1 MPKPTGSKISTTS
14 GGGRCPSPKEH
25 IQLSN
30 NDWILAGD
38 LKVGDEVMTSKEPQ
52 KVTRVQRVE
61 NSPRCEVLFEEG
73 DSIVSSYTHPYFVNS
88 KGFVEVGNLEK
99 GDVIGDLVVKN
110 KKSFSDGPVISLS
123 VDEAETYMLRGGTK
137 ESPVP
142 VLSHNKTPKRPDKI
156 IKKRGGKRP
165 ARPGWGQAL
174 LGRSRRGWSHGGE
187 LSPKGYQQ
195 GRALTPRAVKK
206 AWGMNRPHDPNASRR
221 SMSPADRATSAAQVL
236 AGKIPHFGPGSGGSV
251 KRPPGGWS
259 VGGALNPKKN
269 KKKTGYQGGGRT
281 GFAASTITAPKD
293 QYGRT
298 YGFKRRHLGKSFDPR
313 VSSKAV
319 QYARSQ
325 PPGGWNRGG
334 PAKFRDD
341 QSLGIR
347 GGKVRKPVGK
357 GRGG

>member
-1 MPKPTGSKISTTS
+1 MARPRPMKGMGIIADPH
-14 GGGRCPSPKEH
+14 R
-25 IQLSN
+25 
-30 NDWILAGD
+30 
-38 LKVGDEVMTSKEPQ
+38 KV
-52 KVTRVQRVE
+52 
-61 NSPRCEVLFEEG
+61 
-73 DSIVSSYTHPYFVNS
+73 
-88 KGFVEVGNLEK
+88 
-99 GDVIGDLVVKN
+99 
-110 KKSFSDGPVISLS
+110 
-123 VDEAETYMLRGGTK
+123 
-137 ESPVP
+137 
-142 VLSHNKTPKRPDKI
+142 
-156 IKKRGGKRP
+156 IKKRGGKKP
-165 ARPGWGQAL
+165 AKPGWGQAL
-174 LGRSRRGWSHGGE
+174 LGRSRRGWSLGGA
-187 LSPKGYQQ
+187 LNSKRKGYQQ
-195 GRALTPRAVKK
+195 GRALSPRAVKK
-206 AWGMNRPHDPNASRR
+206 AWGYNRPYDPRDLTRQLASPHQVGNVNA
-221 SMSPADRATSAAQVL
+221 AIQ
-236 AGKIPHFGPGSGGSV
+236 AGKVQHFGPSSGGSV

-325 PPGGWNRGG
+325 PPRGWDRGG

-347 GGKVRKPVGK
+347 GGKVRKPVGYNSGGILEKVPVKKKKKVHPASVGGRGKRVRIKPAPSKRSKAKQKYLSK

>member
-1 MPKPTGSKISTTS
+1 MPRPKPMRGM
-14 GGGRCPSPKEH
+14 GVVA
-25 IQLSN
+25 
-30 NDWILAGD
+30 D
-38 LKVGDEVMTSKEPQ
+38 
-52 KVTRVQRVE
+52 
-61 NSPRCEVLFEEG
+61 
-73 DSIVSSYTHPYFVNS
+73 PYR
-88 KGFVEVGNLEK
+88 
-99 GDVIGDLVVKN
+99 
-110 KKSFSDGPVISLS
+110 GPV
-123 VDEAETYMLRGGTK
+123 
-137 ESPVP
+137 
-142 VLSHNKTPKRPDKI
+142 
-156 IKKRGGKRP
+156 KKRGGKRP

-206 AWGMNRPHDPNASRR
+206 AWGYNRPYDPRNLTAQLASPHQVGNVNA
-221 SMSPADRATSAAQVL
+221 AIQ
-236 AGKIPHFGPGSGGSV
+236 AGRVKHFGTESGGSV

-259 VGGALNPKKN
+259 VGGALNPKK
-269 KKKTGYQGGGRT
+269 KKKGYQGGGRT
-281 GFAASTITAPKD
+281 GFAPSTITAPKD

-347 GGKVRKPVGK
+347 GGKVRKPVGYQGGGALASMK
-357 GRGG
+357 GDIAEFPQHAKFIRGAYKQRRQNILSGKSVRTPAPKRKRISTKKGGGG